1 MFPRS
6 RSLLRTLGTGLVASS
21 ALALAATTL
30 SPTAS
35 FAANPITPGTFR
47 GYGFDQ
53 CEAPRQA
60 AMDAWLRN
68 SNFRAVGIY
77 ISGNSRACRAQ
88 TNLTATWV
96 ANQLSRGWRLLPI
109 TLGPQASCSTRYPRY
124 GASIDPKINSSSTDG
139 FAAAKAQAASEAS
152 KAVGRARQLGIVA
165 GSTLYYDLEGFDLNA
180 SVNCRNSAVW
190 FLSSWTQKLHS
201 LGYASGVYS
210 SAGSGIVLLERMR
223 QSPPAGY
230 TNPDQLWIARWDGVA
245 NTSTSYISDAGWQ
258 HQRIKQYRGGHNE
271 THGGVTI
278 NIDSNFLDLTT
289 PTLPSNSTEPRATT
303 GTYDPACT
311 RDSISKPAYRLT
323 TMNQNKSMTTALQCL
338 LKQQRLYNRVVTGSW
353 NTYTTAAMTS
363 YQAKVAHPKRGYASR
378 SDWMSMLY
386 SGSATTTIRQ
396 GATGADV
403 IRLQRTLNAATDA
416 ALAVTGTFDAATTA
430 ALKGYQRKLRGAA
443 GATGTTDGTTR
454 NLLRTGRF

>member
-165 GSTLYYDLEGFDLNA
+165 G
-180 SVNCRNSAVW
+180 
-190 FLSSWTQKLHS
+190 
-201 LGYASGVYS
+201 
-210 SAGSGIVLLERMR
+210 
-223 QSPPAGY
+223 
-230 TNPDQLWIARWDGVA
+230 
-245 NTSTSYISDAGWQ
+245 
-258 HQRIKQYRGGHNE
+258 
-271 THGGVTI
+271 
-278 NIDSNFLDLTT
+278 
-289 PTLPSNSTEPRATT
+289 
-303 GTYDPACT
+303 
-311 RDSISKPAYRLT
+311 
-323 TMNQNKSMTTALQCL
+323 NK
-338 LKQQRLYNRVVTGSW
+338 VEW
-353 NTYTTAAMTS
+353 
-363 YQAKVAHPKRGYASR
+363 
-378 SDWMSMLY
+378 
-386 SGSATTTIRQ
+386 
-396 GATGADV
+396 
-403 IRLQRTLNAATDA
+403 
-416 ALAVTGTFDAATTA
+416 
-430 ALKGYQRKLRGAA
+430 
-443 GATGTTDGTTR
+443 
-454 NLLRTGRF
+454 